1 MAKQKSMAH
10 TKQNSENMIRQSTK
24 TNIKLNIKLY
34 FNHLSQKSKH
44 RKRERIS
51 FPQKSKVIR
60 GKRITMKRRPQNH
73 KKNNI
78 KRTIRGNNQIGC
90 SQRSRE
96 SQLNNFE
103 VKNDNNIFNNRFA
116 QSNFNLES
124 ALNIC
129 HSFSPVEN
137 HHLQFMKLNSEN
149 NRIKYNIFNDKNF
162 RLNFNIPFSLENNI
176 IKEISLPESNDEELS
191 DILALNTISCNH
203 FNRIERGLF
212 VNLPEFKIEDISN
225 LSCENCLICLNKFLK
240 DEIITTLPFSHIF
253 HCACIRE
260 WISFKKVCPLCRAN
274 IGGRRI

>member
-1 MAKQKSMAH
+1 MTKQKSKAH
-10 TKQNSENMIRQSTK
+10 TKKNSEYMIRHRKK
-24 TNIKLNIKLY
+24 TNIKMDIKLY
-34 FNHLSQKSKH
+34 SNHLTQKLKH
-44 RKRERIS
+44 QKRERIS
-51 FPQKSKVIR
+51 FPKKIKAIR

-73 KKNNI
+73 KKKNI
-78 KRTIRGNNQIGC
+78 KRTIRGNKQISC
-90 SQRSRE
+90 SQRSRG
-96 SQLNNFE
+96 SQLTNLE
-103 VKNDNNIFNNRFA
+103 VKNDNIFINRFA
-116 QSNFNLES
+116 QSSFNLES

-162 RLNFNIPFSLENNI
+162 MFNFNIPLSLENNI

-191 DILALNTISCNH
+191 DISALNTISCNH

-212 VNLPEFKIEDISN
+212 VNLPEVKIEDISN
-225 LSCENCLICLNKFLK
+225 LSCENCLICLNNFLK
-240 DEIITTLPFSHIF
+240 DEIITTLPCSHIF

-274 IGGRRI
+274 IDGRRI